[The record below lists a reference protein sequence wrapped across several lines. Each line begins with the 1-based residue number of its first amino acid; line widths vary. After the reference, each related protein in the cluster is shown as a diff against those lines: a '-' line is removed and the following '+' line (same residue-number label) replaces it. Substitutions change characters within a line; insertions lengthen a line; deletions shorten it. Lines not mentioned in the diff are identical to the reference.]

1 MNRDNMLPDSEIQL
15 MNLIWRH
22 EPIKAIELSAI
33 AWGELGWK
41 APTTYTLLKRLCDK
55 EVIRR
60 GEPDFVVTSL
70 MSREQ
75 IAQLHANKIVNKLYD
90 GSRKLFLASYIHKES
105 LSQEDVAEL
114 RRMLDEYEGDLPQK
128 SDSEKG
134 V

>member
-1 MNRDNMLPDSEIQL
+1 MRRENMLPDSEIQL
-15 MNLIWRH
+15 LNLIWQY
-22 EPIKAIELSAI
+22 EPVKATELSAI

-55 EVIRR
+55 EILMRS
-60 GEPDFVVTSL
+60 EPDFVVTSL

-75 IAQLHANKIVNKLYD
+75 IAQVHTNKIVNKLYN
-90 GSRKLFLASYIHKES
+90 GSRKLFLTSYINKES

-114 RRMLDEYEGDLPQK
+114 RALLENYENA
-128 SDSEKG
+128 SE

>member
-1 MNRDNMLPDSEIQL
+1 MRRENMLPDSEIQL
-15 MNLIWRH
+15 LNLIWQY
-22 EPIKAIELSAI
+22 EPVKATELSAI

-55 EVIRR
+55 EILMRS
-60 GEPDFVVTSL
+60 EPDFVVTSL

-75 IAQLHANKIVNKLYD
+75 IAQVHTNKIVNKLYN
-90 GSRKLFLASYIHKES
+90 GSRKLFLTSYINKES

-114 RRMLDEYEGDLPQK
+114 RALLENYDN
-128 SDSEKG
+128 SSE